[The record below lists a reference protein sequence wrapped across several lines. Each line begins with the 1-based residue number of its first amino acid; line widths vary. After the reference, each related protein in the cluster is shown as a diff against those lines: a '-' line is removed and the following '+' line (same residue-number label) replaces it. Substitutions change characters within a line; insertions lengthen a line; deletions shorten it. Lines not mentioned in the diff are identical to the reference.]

1 MYQET
6 SPLVATGWQQ
16 LYYAALSESDHEK
29 RQRLIR
35 QTENAIGDRYHS
47 VGRSVGP
54 ALDDEEIREMAEA
67 VWNLLY
73 LQVETNTA

>member
-1 MYQET
+1 MYPET

-16 LYYAALSESDHEK
+16 LYYAALSESDHER

-35 QTENAIGDRYHS
+35 QTENAIADRYHS
-47 VGRSVGP
+47 VGR